1 MKVWT
6 VWITGLPGSG
16 KSTIAQSLHQR
27 LERNGI
33 PSQILAMDM
42 LRQAMTPEPTYSEE
56 ERRSVYATIVF
67 IAGLLNQ
74 NGINVIIDATG
85 NLREYRQRARQEI
98 KNLIIAYAKC
108 PIETSMERESE
119 RLDSQGAPRQIYRRG
134 LEGRSSTVPGINVP
148 YEEPLD
154 AEVIVETDK
163 MTLAESAQKI
173 ADTIIARFEEE

>member
-1 MKVWT
+1 
-6 VWITGLPGSG
+6 
-16 KSTIAQSLHQR
+16 
-27 LERNGI
+27 
-33 PSQILAMDM
+33 
-42 LRQAMTPEPTYSEE
+42 MTPQPTYSEE

-67 IAGLLNQ
+67 IAALLNQ

-85 NLREYRQRARQEI
+85 NLKEYRQKAREEI

-119 RLDSQGAPRQIYRRG
+119 RLDSQGAPRGIYRKG
-134 LEGRSSTVPGINVP
+134 IEGKSATVPGINVP

-163 MTLAESAQKI
+163 IAPAESAQKI
-173 ADTIIARFEEE
+173 RDTIIARFEEQ